1 MAFLAPLFLL
11 GLLAV
16 AVPVL
21 IHLTHRQRREPVAFP
36 SLMFLRRVEFK
47 TTRRQRIRDWLLF
60 ALRTL
65 ALVLLAL
72 AFARPFLRAGDARA
86 AAAANAGR
94 EVVILLDHSFS
105 MGYGDRWS
113 RARAAALRTI
123 DGLGAGDRATVVRFA
138 TRAEALLQP
147 TSERGALRAAVEGVR
162 PGAAAGRYAP
172 ALSIARGLVGR
183 AERPRRE
190 VVLISDLQR
199 TGWVPAEELRLP
211 EGTTLSVV
219 DVGEDSTANVTV
231 TGIEFQRTPG
241 DAARVA
247 ATARV
252 INRASR
258 PAAQVPVTL
267 TLDGREVARQ
277 VVDLPANGA
286 ASARL
291 GPFAVPAG
299 TARGVVRAGAG
310 DALAGDDV
318 RHFTVDRGESI
329 GVLVVQDPA
338 AAPARTLYLRRALA
352 IGGDPAFRVDMHRG
366 DAIAAGDLAGRRVV
380 ILDDARMPRGE
391 SVRRLA
397 DFVRGGGG
405 LVVTVGE
412 RGSAAGDD
420 MAALLPATAGDVVD
434 RMADRG
440 GRLGTLDR
448 NHPVLEPFS
457 APRSGSFSAPR
468 FFRYRRL
475 AAGDSTQVIARFDDG
490 GVALAERRVGRG
502 RTLMWG
508 STLDNVWNDLP
519 LQPVFLPLVRQL
531 VQHAAGW
538 TSRRTEH
545 TVGDALDLGALADSA
560 TAEYVALSPA
570 GEQVRIGAGTPS
582 LELDAPGIWEV
593 RRFGA
598 RGAPTMLV
606 PVNVDAAESDLAR
619 VPQAEMVAAV
629 APREAT
635 PEAGVDAATLTA
647 AEREAR
653 QSIWWY
659 LLVVAAVLLA
669 VETVISN
676 RIRGR

>member
-1 MAFLAPLFLL
+1 MAFLAPLFLV

-21 IHLTHRQRREPVAFP
+21 IHLTHRQRREPIAFP
-36 SLMFLRRVEFK
+36 SLMFLRRVEIR

-72 AFARPFLRAGDARA
+72 AFARPFLRADDTRVAG
-86 AAAANAGR
+86 AANAGR

-113 RARAAALRTI
+113 RARAAALRSI
-123 DGLGAGDRATVVRFA
+123 DGLGAGDRASVVRFA

-147 TSERGALRAAVEGVR
+147 TSERGALRAAVESTR
-162 PGAAAGRYAP
+162 PGTATGRYAP
-172 ALSIARGLVGR
+172 ALSLARGLLGR

-190 VVLISDLQR
+190 VVLITDLQR

-219 DVGEDSTANVTV
+219 DVGEDSTANLTV
-231 TGIEFQRTPG
+231 TGIELLRTPG
-241 DAARVA
+241 DASRA
-247 ATARV
+247 ATTARV
-252 INRASR
+252 SNRATR
-258 PAAQVPVTL
+258 PATQVPVTL

-286 ASARL
+286 ASVRL
-291 GPFAVPAG
+291 GPFVVPAA
-299 TARGVVRAGAG
+299 TARGVVRVAGG

-318 RHFTVDRGESI
+318 RHFTLDRGESI

-338 AAPARTLYLRRALA
+338 AAPSRTLYLRRALA
-352 IGGDPAFRVDMHRG
+352 IVGEPGFRVDVHRG
-366 DAIAAGDLAGRRVV
+366 DAIGAADLAGHRVV
-380 ILDDARMPRGE
+380 ILDDARAPRGE
-391 SVRRLA
+391 SARRLA
-397 DFVRGGGG
+397 DFVRAGGG

-412 RGSAAGDD
+412 RAVGGGDLD
-420 MAALLPATAGDVVD
+420 ALLPAAAGEVVD

-448 NHPVLEPFS
+448 SHPVLEPFS

-475 AAGDSTQVIARFDDG
+475 ATGDSALVIARFDDG

-502 RTLMWG
+502 RVLMWG
-508 STLDNVWNDLP
+508 STFDNVWNDLP

-538 TSRRTEH
+538 TARRAEH

-560 TAEYVALSPA
+560 RTEYVALSPA
-570 GEQVRIGAGTPS
+570 GEQARIDAGTPT
-582 LELDAPGIWEV
+582 LELNAPGIWEV

-598 RGAPTMLV
+598 RGTPAMLV

-619 VPQAEMVAAV
+619 VPQAEVVAVV
-629 APREAT
+629 APRSGTTA
-635 PEAGVDAATLTA
+635 AGAEVTTLTA
-647 AEREAR
+647 VEREAR
-653 QSIWWY
+653 QSLWWY
-659 LLVVAAVLLA
+659 LLLVAAVLLA